1 MMTQAFY
8 TGISGIQST
17 SGAIDVT
24 SNNLAN
30 ISTPGFRGYTTE
42 FASLFENAINTP
54 IGFGNSVGVGSRVQA
69 SSMNT
74 TQGSLALSDR
84 STDMAIMGSGW
95 FGVQGQNEPVFT
107 RNGAFGFDENSDL
120 VTTDGNHVL
129 GTMGNNISPDNILTQ
144 RVDEIALG
152 DIGAQEKLRFPKTLA
167 IAAEPSTQAKFI
179 ANLGTGAEGFEI
191 ITIGASV
198 IDPQNNRNNLRL
210 EFSKS
215 ELQNPPGS
223 QWDVIATTQSLDG
236 ETIYDTQTGRV
247 EFTPEGALSLSTLAT
262 IDNNGAPIAIDLGEG
277 FDGIVSVDT
286 PVRPGSSMADGMV
299 GGELEG
305 YSINK
310 NGEVLAT
317 FSNGKQSSVGKIA
330 VYHFANEQGLER
342 ISGTNFKQS
351 SNSGEP
357 LFLRDAQGNNI
368 TGTNIS
374 NFRLESSNVD
384 FSAGLTNLIM
394 LQRSFDANS
403 KSITTADQMM
413 QKALNMDA

>member
-17 SGAIDVT
+17 SSAIDIT

-30 ISTPGFRGYTTE
+30 VSTPGFRGYTTE

-54 IGFGNSVGVGSRVQA
+54 TGFGNSVGVGTRVQA
-69 SSMNT
+69 SSMIT

-95 FGVQGQNEPVFT
+95 FGVQGQNEPMFT
-107 RNGAFGFDENSDL
+107 RNGAFSFDENSDL
-120 VTTDGNHVL
+120 VTADGNHVL

-152 DIGAQEKLRFPKTLA
+152 DIGVQEKLRFPKTLTIPPEA
-167 IAAEPSTQAKFI
+167 STEAKFI
-179 ANLGTGAEGFEI
+179 ANIGTGREGFEI
-191 ITIGASV
+191 ITVGASI
-198 IDPQNNRNNLRL
+198 IDSQNNRNNLRL

-215 ELQNPPGS
+215 ELQNPPGT
-223 QWDVIATTQSLDG
+223 QWDVVATAQSLDG

-247 EFTPEGALSLSTLAT
+247 EFTAEGALSLSTLTT
-262 IDNNGAPIAIDLGEG
+262 IDNNGTPVAIDLGEG
-277 FDGIVSVDT
+277 FNGVVSVDA
-286 PVRPGSSMADGMV
+286 PVVPGSSRADGMI

-305 YSINK
+305 YSISQ

-317 FSNGKQSSVGKIA
+317 FTNGKQSSVGKIA

-342 ISGTNFKQS
+342 VSGTNFKRS

-357 LFLRDAQGNNI
+357 LFLKDAQGNNI
-368 TGTNIS
+368 TGTNVS

-384 FSAGLTNLIM
+384 LSVGLTDLIVM
-394 LQRSFDANS
+394 QRAFDANS